1 MRHFHN
7 KRKTQP
13 TNLQG
18 LFKTMT
24 KNTIGIFI
32 VPLIRSAMSL
42 SRGARA
48 DFFRDWGKKVRA
60 LVQES
65 ETEIDDEILDE
76 LVTNDL
82 PAFLEGLAE
91 KIDNEN

>member
-1 MRHFHN
+1 MS
-7 KRKTQP
+7 
-13 TNLQG
+13 
-18 LFKTMT
+18 
-24 KNTIGIFI
+24 KNALGIFI
-32 VPLIRSAMSL
+32 VPLMKSAMSL

-60 LVQES
+60 LVEES
-65 ETEIDDEILDE
+65 DTEIDDEILDE

-91 KIDNEN
+91 KSDNEN

>member
-1 MRHFHN
+1 MRHFH
-7 KRKTQP
+7 KKLKTQP
-13 TNLQG
+13 TNLKG
-18 LFKTMT
+18 LLKTMT
-24 KNTIGIFI
+24 KNTLGIFI
-32 VPLIRSAMSL
+32 VPLMKSAMSL

-60 LVQES
+60 LVEES
-65 ETEIDDEILDE
+65 DTEIDDEILDE

-91 KIDNEN
+91 KSDNEN

>member
-1 MRHFHN
+1 MRHFHI

-18 LFKTMT
+18 LLKTMT
-24 KNTIGIFI
+24 KNTLGIFM
-32 VPLIRSAMSL
+32 VPLMKSAMSL

-48 DFFRDWGKKVRA
+48 NFFQDWGRKVRA

-65 ETEIDDEILDE
+65 DTEIDDEILDE